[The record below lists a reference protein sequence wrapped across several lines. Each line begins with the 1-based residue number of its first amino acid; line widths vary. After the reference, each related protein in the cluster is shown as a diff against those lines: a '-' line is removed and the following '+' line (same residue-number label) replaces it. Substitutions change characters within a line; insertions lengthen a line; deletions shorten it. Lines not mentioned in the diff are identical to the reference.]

1 MYRYG
6 SIVVI
11 YVAMYMRR
19 LILVL
24 PVAGS
29 RGVLR

>member
-6 SIVVI
+6 SIIVI
-11 YVAMYMRR
+11 YVAMRMYR

>member
-1 MYRYG
+1 MYKHG
-6 SIVVI
+6 SIIVI
-11 YVAMYMRR
+11 YVAMRMYR

-24 PVAGS
+24 LMARS